1 MEKITDHAKYI
12 ATSELNKLAGSIF
25 DTKLKQAHLATNSDF
40 NVISQRANKNK
51 KKKQKNA
58 KVWFELLSRWK
69 FFGDD
74 GFQKIFVVQPTFST
88 ISLK

>member
-1 MEKITDHAKYI
+1 M
-12 ATSELNKLAGSIF
+12 NKLTSSIF

-51 KKKQKNA
+51 KKNQKKA
-58 KVWFELLSRWK
+58 QRFDLSYFRGENFLEMMVFK
-69 FFGDD
+69 R
-74 GFQKIFVVQPTFST
+74 FVVQPTFST